1 MTDETTNPII
11 RAALDRGTHAN
22 RIALRIRREGEL
34 FGGCRV
40 CGGEHLTTQ
49 CPAVA
54 DERRRQEAEAQS

>member
-11 RAALDRGTHAN
+11 RAALDIRTHAN
-22 RIALRIRREGEL
+22 LIAERIRREGEL

-40 CGGEHLTTQ
+40 CGLDHLTTQ

-54 DERRRQEAEAQS
+54 DERRRQEQEERR